1 MGAGMDTDSIQDAQ
15 DNIAK
20 LQNALDDAQ
29 KMLQAAE
36 RAQEAAQRAHEA
48 AERHAK
54 MLRTASFVAIGVI
67 TVAALMGFR
76 RRNS

>member
-1 MGAGMDTDSIQDAQ
+1 MDSESIQDAQ

-20 LQNALDDAQ
+20 LQDALDDAQ

-48 AERHAK
+48 AEGHAK
-54 MLRTASFVAIGVI
+54 LLRTVSIIAIGVI
-67 TVAALMGFR
+67 IVAALLGFR
-76 RRNS
+76 RRSS